1 MRILRNVIRKI
12 KYNLKFLGKSADLD
26 FSYIVN
32 AKNDQT
38 LKKLMDYY
46 GSDKG
51 GKNNHHNFTDYY
63 SEIFYSKRQS
73 VKNFLEVGLGTNNE
87 NIPSNMGRSGKPLAS
102 IRAWRDY
109 FTNAQIFG
117 ADIDHKILKNET
129 RITTH
134 YVDQTDPVSIKKM
147 YDYFGVDKFDVILE
161 DGLHEFSANIIF
173 FENSIDYL
181 DEKGTYIIEDIY
193 YKDQKKFINYFK
205 KSNYQFYMID
215 IYHKQNIANNCLII
229 IKKNG

>member
-12 KYNLKFLGKSADLD
+12 KYNLKFLGKSADLG

-205 KSNYQFYMID
+205 KSKYQFYMID
-215 IYHKQNIANNCLII
+215 LYHKQNIANNCLII

>member
-117 ADIDHKILKNET
+117 ADIDHKIL
-129 RITTH
+129 
-134 YVDQTDPVSIKKM
+134 
-147 YDYFGVDKFDVILE
+147 
-161 DGLHEFSANIIF
+161 
-173 FENSIDYL
+173 
-181 DEKGTYIIEDIY
+181 
-193 YKDQKKFINYFK
+193 
-205 KSNYQFYMID
+205 
-215 IYHKQNIANNCLII
+215 
-229 IKKNG
+229 

>member
-1 MRILRNVIRKI
+1 MRILRNLIRKI

-215 IYHKQNIANNCLII
+215 LYHKQNIANNCLII

>member
-1 MRILRNVIRKI
+1 MRILRNLIRKI

-117 ADIDHKILKNET
+117 ADVDHKILKNET

-215 IYHKQNIANNCLII
+215 LYHKQNIANNCLII

>member
-215 IYHKQNIANNCLII
+215 LYHKQNIANNCLII